1 MELPELPMEIDK
13 CVEEKKPKRVNKSKE
28 KIMNIIKRSFDLTP
42 KNVYEDIL
50 EESIKKGIELDKE
63 RNKNVIL
70 QRELDELMQGLLNTR
85 LNNLN

>member
-1 MELPELPMEIDK
+1 MELPELPMEIVKEAD
-13 CVEEKKPKRVNKSKE
+13 EKKPKRVNKSKE

-63 RNKNVIL
+63 RNKNVAL

>member
-1 MELPELPMEIDK
+1 MELPELPMEIIKEAD
-13 CVEEKKPKRVNKSKE
+13 EKKPKRVNKSKE

-63 RNKNVIL
+63 RNKNVAL

>member
-1 MELPELPMEIDK
+1 MELPELPMEIIKEVD
-13 CVEEKKPKRVNKSKE
+13 EKKPKRVNKSKE

-63 RNKNVIL
+63 RNKNVAL

-85 LNNLN
+85 LSNLN